1 MKTSLLESN
10 PWLREPGR
18 RAELLRVSA
27 ASSSAVEGI
36 VMPFRTKATPAVT
49 RPARQHANKSGP
61 TRG

>member
-1 MKTSLLESN
+1 MATSLLESN

-18 RAELLRVSA
+18 RAELMRVSA

-36 VMPFRTKATPAVT
+36 VKPFREKAASTVT
-49 RPARQHANKSGP
+49 RPARKRAKSAP